1 MSNDCESLISELS
14 VSKMLNIKL
23 RTLQSWRGQ
32 GKSPPYIKI
41 GEKLIRYRTSD
52 VYRWLDEQTLKVQNL
67 NRT

>member
-1 MSNDCESLISELS
+1 
-14 VSKMLNIKL
+14 MLNIKL